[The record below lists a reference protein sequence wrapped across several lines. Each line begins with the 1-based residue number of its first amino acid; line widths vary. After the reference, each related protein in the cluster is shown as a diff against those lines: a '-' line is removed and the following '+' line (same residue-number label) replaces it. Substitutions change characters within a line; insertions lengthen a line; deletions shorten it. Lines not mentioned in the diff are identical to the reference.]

1 MAGSYP
7 DVPGYR
13 FAYDLDGTTVINYN
27 TSEGTQETLTSGSL
41 TVLNNDDFDT
51 FNYPGYRSQILVF
64 FFPEP
69 RTLKGMMLNGGT
81 NFNNVQWSND
91 TTDGIDGTWT
101 TISGIGRINSVSSE
115 SLRNNISIISP
126 DLTNVSSIR
135 FSWTT
140 DVGDGAKIKNIH
152 LYGLIAN
159 TESPDRLRIVDTS
172 DNDISAQMDF
182 GNMPQ
187 RSSATRQFKVTN
199 NSSSKTAN
207 SVTVSLSPNRVASPA
222 LVGQFEVSTDNI
234 AFANAVNIG
243 SLAPGVSSGTMYL
256 RMKVASNAQLSAWSA
271 RIIAHAASWS

>member
-1 MAGSYP
+1 
-7 DVPGYR
+7 
-13 FAYDLDGTTVINYN
+13 
-27 TSEGTQETLTSGSL
+27 
-41 TVLNNDDFDT
+41 
-51 FNYPGYRSQILVF
+51 
-64 FFPEP
+64 
-69 RTLKGMMLNGGT
+69 
-81 NFNNVQWSND
+81 
-91 TTDGIDGTWT
+91 
-101 TISGIGRINSVSSE
+101 
-115 SLRNNISIISP
+115 
-126 DLTNVSSIR
+126 
-135 FSWTT
+135 
-140 DVGDGAKIKNIH
+140 
-152 LYGLIAN
+152 
-159 TESPDRLRIVDTS
+159 
-172 DNDISAQMDF
+172 MDF